1 MGQPCVKGAMRA
13 GHRKGTGLIFPDWA
27 LAADG
32 DVNEPDDA
40 GGSPGKSC
48 LFFLTARPPWN
59 RFSRR

>member
-1 MGQPCVKGAMRA
+1 MGKLCVKGAMRA